1 MQVHEDEGMQIIH
14 LSWVPSA
21 NGAVPFGQ
29 CDGERPECGRC
40 KGYGYTC
47 IYRLQR
53 PRQRTGPQRFSDELA
68 DQLPDLCDAMAQQ
81 ETLLEHVL
89 SMLPSGSKK
98 KSALSKHSLV
108 KSQLDQA
115 VAGIKDEI
123 IGRAATIG
131 AESVGVSPSSPID
144 TSPGYL
150 GEVSDICFVN
160 LVKRF
165 LQPQGGASI
174 TQADF
179 ESYDQG
185 EGAVYSGAVASNVPP
200 LPALEDVEQLINA
213 YFSTIHVA
221 YPFIPE
227 TRFKESYVQLRDKE
241 TTQNTQ
247 SSGKLNATETALT
260 CRVSVLAGLLIM
272 G

>member
-1 MQVHEDEGMQIIH
+1 
-14 LSWVPSA
+14 
-21 NGAVPFGQ
+21 
-29 CDGERPECGRC
+29 
-40 KGYGYTC
+40 
-47 IYRLQR
+47 
-53 PRQRTGPQRFSDELA
+53 
-68 DQLPDLCDAMAQQ
+68 
-81 ETLLEHVL
+81 
-89 SMLPSGSKK
+89 MLPSGSKK
-98 KSALSKHSLV
+98 KGALSKHALV

-123 IGRAATIG
+123 ISRAATIG
-131 AESVGVSPSSPID
+131 AESVGVSPSSPND

-165 LQPQGGASI
+165 LQPPQGGASI

-185 EGAVYSGAVASNVPP
+185 ESAVYSGAVASSVPP
-200 LPALEDVEQLINA
+200 LPAFEDVEQLINA

-227 TRFKESYVQLRDKE
+227 TRFKESYAKLRYE
-241 TTQNTQ
+241 ENGQNTQ
-247 SSGKLNATETALT
+247 DGGKLNATERALT
-260 CRVSVLAGLLIM
+260 CRVCLLADTIG
-272 G
+272 